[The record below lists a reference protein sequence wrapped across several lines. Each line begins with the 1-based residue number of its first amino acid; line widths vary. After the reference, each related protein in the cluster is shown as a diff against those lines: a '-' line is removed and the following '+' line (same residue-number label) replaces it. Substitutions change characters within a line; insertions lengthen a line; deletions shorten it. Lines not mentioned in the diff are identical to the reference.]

1 MRVFPPMQTR
11 VTAVAIV
18 LSACAASA
26 RAPTHVAPPPPTA
39 SASVSEPPPPVA
51 SDSLPDLTPEGD
63 PPLPGPPIHV
73 VMTAP
78 PSRYEELGELA
89 AAVPQI
95 IFRGDAS
102 GSAFCPGIM
111 PVRFDWD
118 GPMPTAT
125 FVGMILPVAWRE
137 QTRVV
142 ATGSVVFSATWT
154 PSLRAV
160 RNGDLN
166 HDEIEAPSLVASLGP
181 LLGRALAACASSPE
195 HAASGH
201 PTKLFDRWT
210 HPMTLERAGCVLA
223 KHARSVG
230 IEDGLGM
237 LFVLDNATHTPIE
250 VSASLGRHDDRLC
263 LSGVSGH
270 IPEF

>member
-1 MRVFPPMQTR
+1 MRVFGPMQAR
-11 VTAVAIV
+11 FVAIAIV
-18 LSACAASA
+18 LSACAAT
-26 RAPTHVAPPPPTA
+26 APAPSHTAPPPPIA
-39 SASVSEPPPPVA
+39 SASASDTPPPVA
-51 SDSLPDLTPEGD
+51 SESLPDLTPETD

-95 IFRGDAS
+95 VFRGDAS
-102 GSAFCPGIM
+102 GNAFCPGIT
-111 PVRFDWD
+111 PVRLDWD
-118 GPMPTAT
+118 GPMPTVT

-160 RNGDLN
+160 RNGDPN

-181 LLGRALAACASSPE
+181 LLGRALDACASSPE
-195 HAASGH
+195 HVASGH

-210 HPMTLERAGCVLA
+210 QPMTLERAGCVLA

-230 IEDGLGM
+230 IEGGLGM

-250 VSASLGRHDDRLC
+250 VSASLGRRDDRLC
-263 LSGVSGH
+263 LSSATAR
-270 IPEF
+270 IPEL